1 MVSPQ
6 GMLWNFFD
14 AIVNLNLCLAYQGE
28 YWWSKKVEQNIL
40 QAFYDGSLWEQG
52 PQMSNGFHT
61 VKSADELI
69 GSYEG
74 VLLCLFLIPSSI
86 YEDYTLID
94 AMKDAVKGCV
104 YEF

>member
-40 QAFYDGSLWEQG
+40 QAFYDGSLWE
-52 PQMSNGFHT
+52 
-61 VKSADELI
+61 
-69 GSYEG
+69 
-74 VLLCLFLIPSSI
+74 
-86 YEDYTLID
+86 
-94 AMKDAVKGCV
+94 
-104 YEF
+104 